1 MFELIGKK
9 ALVTGAARGIGKAI
23 ALAFAKQGA
32 DICVNDVLDGDSVVK
47 EIKTIGR
54 NAFFFSADVSKSS
67 EVSKMFN
74 EVRKRWGKLDIL
86 VNNAGILRSSPFES
100 ITEEDWDKVIDVNLK
115 GQFMC
120 SKEAVRLMPRGARI
134 VNITSIASGGSGIG
148 FPGIA
153 HYTASKGG
161 IVALT
166 ENMSVDLA
174 SKGINV
180 NAIAPGAIDTEMTK
194 GMLDDDKSRKAFLS
208 RIPKGR
214 IGRPEDIAAVAVFLA
229 SQEADYVNGA
239 VIYADGGWLAS

>member
-1 MFELIGKK
+1 MFELNGKK

-23 ALAFAKQGA
+23 ALALAKQGA
-32 DICVNDVLDGDSVVK
+32 DVCVNDVIEGENVVK
-47 EIKTIGR
+47 EIKSTGR
-54 NAFFFSADVSKSS
+54 DAFFFHADVSKSS

-74 EVRKRWGKLDIL
+74 EARKRWGKLDIL

-100 ITEEDWDKVIDVNLK
+100 ISEEEWDNVIGINLK
-115 GQFMC
+115 GQFLC
-120 SKEAVRLMPRGARI
+120 SREAVRLMPRGARI
-134 VNITSIASGGSGIG
+134 INIASIASGGSGIG
-148 FPGIA
+148 FLGIA
-153 HYTASKGG
+153 HYTASKGA

-166 ENMSVDLA
+166 ENMAVDLA
-174 SKGINV
+174 AKGINV
-180 NAIAPGAIDTEMTK
+180 NAIAPGAVDTDMTK

-229 SQEADYVNGA
+229 SQEADYVNGT